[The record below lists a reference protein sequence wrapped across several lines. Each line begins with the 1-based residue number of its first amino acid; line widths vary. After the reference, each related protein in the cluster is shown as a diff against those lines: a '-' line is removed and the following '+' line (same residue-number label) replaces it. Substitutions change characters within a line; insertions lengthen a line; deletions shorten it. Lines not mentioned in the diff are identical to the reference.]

1 MFMKTQ
7 REYIDIL
14 NKNAKKIREDFG
26 IKSLCLFGSVARNEQ
41 NENSD
46 VDICVTME
54 ANPFLRIRLKEYLE
68 NILGSPVDVIREHN
82 NMNHYLKQQIHKDAI
97 YIFQ

>member
-14 NKNAKKIREDFG
+14 SKNAKKIREDFG
-26 IKSLCLFGSVARNEQ
+26 IKSLCIFGSVARNEQ

-54 ANPFLRIRLKEYLE
+54 ATHRGAWIASIFGKRGIHHGAIS
-68 NILGSPVDVIREHN
+68 IL
-82 NMNHYLKQQIHKDAI
+82 
-97 YIFQ
+97 

>member
-1 MFMKTQ
+1 MKTQ

-14 NKNAKKIREDFG
+14 SKNAKKIREDFG
-26 IKSLCLFGSVARNEQ
+26 IKSLCIFGSVARNEQ
-41 NENSD
+41 NKNSD

-82 NMNHYLKQQIHKDAI
+82 NMNDYLKQQIHKDAI

>member
-1 MFMKTQ
+1 
-7 REYIDIL
+7 
-14 NKNAKKIREDFG
+14 
-26 IKSLCLFGSVARNEQ
+26 
-41 NENSD
+41 
-46 VDICVTME
+46 ME

-82 NMNHYLKQQIHKDAI
+82 NMNDYLKQQIHKDAI